1 MATAFERWEKDP
13 FFFAAE
19 EVQDSADRME
29 SVYRRWMYGK
39 SCPSKSSGG
48 GWDPSADDLRRDLHA
63 ALGTAKWQLE
73 ELERA
78 VKRNDAA
85 LPTNEST
92 VTRHGDF
99 IKAISA
105 QIGMVEKTLQES
117 NLDDDSER
125 GLTWAILDKGERDE
139 LAIFLSSSGSEA
151 EKVSPTPSSADDESG
166 SRMDGETSV
175 CSKNP
180 LPFQFNDLS
189 SPEMKDH
196 RNAATSS
203 DKLGAVTIFVS
214 AEGSPGMLTDNQTN
228 LPAPS
233 LSNFSDLRT
242 AESSSKPKKGYRN
255 GFKKWRASGQEDAEE
270 ILPLRHNQLSRGM
283 NECYEKSKN
292 CLSNCSD
299 DSCHKYHHDWFG
311 AFQRQLR
318 RSQYQ
323 IQYGRPVQ
331 MMIWTIVAVLLIF
344 LFVLR
349 AS

>member
-19 EVQDSADRME
+19 EVQDSADRFHPHWLNFVFRPLLEAGFLTSFNFSRME

-85 LPTNEST
+85 LSTNEAT

-180 LPFQFNDLS
+180 LLFQFNDLS

-203 DKLGAVTIFVS
+203 AELGAVTIFVS
-214 AEGSPGMLTDNQTN
+214 AEGSPGMSTDNQTN
-228 LPAPS
+228 LPTPS
-233 LSNFSDLRT
+233 LSNSSDLRT
-242 AESSSKPKKGYRN
+242 AESSSKPKK
-255 GFKKWRASGQEDAEE
+255 AIE
-270 ILPLRHNQLSRGM
+270 M
-283 NECYEKSKN
+283 
-292 CLSNCSD
+292 
-299 DSCHKYHHDWFG
+299 
-311 AFQRQLR
+311 
-318 RSQYQ
+318 
-323 IQYGRPVQ
+323 
-331 MMIWTIVAVLLIF
+331 
-344 LFVLR
+344 VLR
-349 AS
+349 SGELLAKKMQRKSYH

>member
-13 FFFAAE
+13 FFYAAE

-39 SCPSKSSGG
+39 ACPTNS
-48 GWDPSADDLRRDLHA
+48 SADELRRDLRA
-63 ALGTAKWQLE
+63 ALGTTKWQLE

-78 VKRNDAA
+78 VNRNDAA
-85 LPTNEST
+85 LSTNEAT
-92 VTRHGDF
+92 VSRHSDF
-99 IKAISA
+99 IKAISS

-117 NLDDDSER
+117 NLDDGSER
-125 GLTWAILDKGERDE
+125 ALTWAILDKGERDE

-151 EKVSPTPSSADDESG
+151 DKVSPTPSSADYETG
-166 SRMDGETSV
+166 SRIDGETSV

-180 LPFQFNDLS
+180 PLQFNDSS
-189 SPEMKDH
+189 SPETTKIH
-196 RNAATSS
+196 CSAAAPS
-203 DKLGAVTIFVS
+203 S
-214 AEGSPGMLTDNQTN
+214 AEFSVSQQTN
-228 LPAPS
+228 LPPPS
-233 LSNFSDLRT
+233 LSDMRT
-242 AESSSKPKKGYRN
+242 AESSSKSKNWYRN
-255 GFKKWRASGQEDAEE
+255 GFTKWRAYGQEDAEE
-270 ILPLRHNQLSRGM
+270 ILPLSHNQLTRGM
-283 NECYEKSKN
+283 NACYEKSKN

-299 DSCHKYHHDWFG
+299 DSCHKYHHYWFG